1 MKLRCCSFD
10 LMALRVVV
18 LGLVLVPGRAVAQ
31 RPLGTDVS
39 GYLLSINSTTVKNG
53 GVAFA
58 WSKATEGTGYV
69 NPYFTA
75 QEAGATGVGIYI
87 GAYHFARPSSHPNI
101 TGANSADS
109 EAAYF
114 WGVAS
119 NYVKY
124 GGSYLVPMLD
134 WEDTGATTNNFT
146 AATMSAWVN
155 EWCNA
160 VSNSARLNGVILRP
174 VVYTG
179 TWYSKPGA
187 YPGLTTAV

>member
-1 MKLRCCSFD
+1 MKLPLRCLFHKVTLIVFVACNVGENHAS
-10 LMALRVVV
+10 
-18 LGLVLVPGRAVAQ
+18 AQ

-39 GYLLSINSTTVKNG
+39 GYQPSINWTTVKNG

-75 QEAGATGVGIYI
+75 QEAGAKGVGIYI

-114 WGVAS
+114 WSTAGS
-119 NYVKY
+119 YIRY
-124 GGSYLVPMLD
+124 GGSYCVPML
-134 WEDTGATTNNFT
+134 
-146 AATMSAWVN
+146 
-155 EWCNA
+155 
-160 VSNSARLNGVILRP
+160 
-174 VVYTG
+174 
-179 TWYSKPGA
+179 
-187 YPGLTTAV
+187 